1 VTQWLRYV
9 PHRLVAE
16 FSARGWRLADDFA
29 GTHHGAHAVLM
40 VWEGDGDEPP
50 VS

>member
-1 VTQWLRYV
+1 VTTWLRYV

-16 FSARGWRLADDFA
+16 FAARGWRLADDMA

-40 VWEGDGDEPP
+40 IWAGEHEPD
-50 VS
+50 

>member
-1 VTQWLRYV
+1 VTTWLRYV
-9 PHRLVAE
+9 PHKRVAE
-16 FSARGWRLADDFA
+16 HLANGWRVADDFA

-40 VWEGDGDEPP
+40 VWEGEDDPP

>member
-16 FSARGWRLADDFA
+16 FAARGWKIADSFA
-29 GTHHGAHAVLM
+29 DTHHGAHAVLM
-40 VWEGDGDEPP
+40 VWVGEDEPGT
-50 VS
+50 